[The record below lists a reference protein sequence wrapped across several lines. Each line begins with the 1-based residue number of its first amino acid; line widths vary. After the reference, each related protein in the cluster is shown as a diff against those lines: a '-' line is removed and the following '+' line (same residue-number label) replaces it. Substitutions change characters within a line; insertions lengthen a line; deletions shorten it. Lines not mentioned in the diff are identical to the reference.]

1 MEKETDVNPD
11 DSAREVR
18 YELRIQPTGDPG
30 ELRKLPYW
38 YYLPV
43 LIPIFIWM
51 AMPAQGPIWFAS
63 AATLLLFGTWAL
75 LRTERNMDSTNVD
88 RELKLYILTALAA
101 GFALAS
107 WLFLLVVA

>member
-1 MEKETDVNPD
+1 MEKRTGLEPAPSTGDAKYD
-11 DSAREVR
+11 
-18 YELRIQPTGDPG
+18 LRIEPTGDPG

-51 AMPAQGPIWFAS
+51 AKPALAPVWFAS
-63 AATLLLFGTWAL
+63 AATLLLLGTWAL

-88 RELKLYILTALAA
+88 RELKLYLLTGLAA
-101 GFALAS
+101 GFAAAC
-107 WLFLLVVA
+107 WLFLLWLA